1 MSKRTLKGRNKIK
14 HGLVGK
20 TMGRSRGPLVMN
32 EHVGYKVTQ
41 KLNDAINRNKK
52 GKYDKLYKENYD
64 SIFRKPNKIKCVIN
78 QSK

>member
-41 KLNDAINRNKK
+41 KLNDAINRNK
-52 GKYDKLYKENYD
+52 
-64 SIFRKPNKIKCVIN
+64 NKKN
-78 QSK
+78 K